1 MDFNRP
7 DSDNTYL
14 PEALE
19 PHPYPEAPN
28 RMSQAAFICGILSL
42 VGIFFN
48 ASVFFGAFA
57 ILFAL
62 LSRRNRLSRQA
73 KAAIRMAAVGIS
85 LVAIAIIISV
95 AVLVSSGL
103 LGKYAKKIANI
114 NPEDPAAVSKIEN
127 DLMKDLAKAYG
138 IDPSS
143 LQQSQNEENSPFDPT
158 IENDHSADS
167 AQSSADSTVSGNR
180 ASDGSR
186 NRSSESSA
194 SGSSSS
200 TERGS
205 SSDDRTDQNK
215 TFSESDYI

>member
-7 DSDNTYL
+7 DSDNIYL
-14 PEALE
+14 PEAPE

-42 VGIFFN
+42 IGIFFN

-85 LVAIAIIISV
+85 IVVIAIVISV

-114 NPEDPAAVSKIEN
+114 NPGDPAAVSKIEN

-138 IDPSS
+138 VDPSS
-143 LQQSQNEENSPFDPT
+143 LQQGQNDENSPFDPT

-167 AQSSADSTVSGNR
+167 AQSSADSTVSGNS
-180 ASDGSR
+180 ASDHRSH
-186 NRSSESSA
+186 SSEGSA
-194 SGSSSS
+194 KSSGSSPKK
-200 TERGS
+200 GKA
-205 SSDDRTDQNK
+205 SDDRTTQHK
-215 TFSESDYI
+215 TFSESEYI